1 MQHEITE
8 KHNVFEEN
16 GEVMCAGWAR
26 TPVFEYNSEQSKT
39 SGKHSERDCYFISN
53 TEVSLY
59 LSVENLGMEFA
70 VKIAVADLKR
80 GGVIYDCVVKK
91 FVFSKN
97 ELPESGSSGELLYTD
112 KRLQLQLTNT
122 PNGRFL
128 KCDFIDF
135 GGIKNLYFNINLKK
149 TAGESLNEIAPFER
163 DRKYFYLKRFVPK
176 FGNKAFEIKIFSVSL
191 KRCNFVKT
199 FARRL
204 FEINVKVKIF
214 YAAKVDKITF

>member
-80 GGVIYDCVVKK
+80 GGVIYDCVARSLYV
-91 FVFSKN
+91 
-97 ELPESGSSGELLYTD
+97 LPTVCQHLS
-112 KRLQLQLTNT
+112 
-122 PNGRFL
+122 
-128 KCDFIDF
+128 
-135 GGIKNLYFNINLKK
+135 
-149 TAGESLNEIAPFER
+149 A
-163 DRKYFYLKRFVPK
+163 
-176 FGNKAFEIKIFSVSL
+176 
-191 KRCNFVKT
+191 
-199 FARRL
+199 
-204 FEINVKVKIF
+204 
-214 YAAKVDKITF
+214 

>member
-97 ELPESGSSGELLYTD
+97 ELPESGSSGELLYTA
-112 KRLQLQLTNT
+112 KRLQLQLT
-122 PNGRFL
+122 
-128 KCDFIDF
+128 
-135 GGIKNLYFNINLKK
+135 
-149 TAGESLNEIAPFER
+149 
-163 DRKYFYLKRFVPK
+163 
-176 FGNKAFEIKIFSVSL
+176 
-191 KRCNFVKT
+191 
-199 FARRL
+199 RR
-204 FEINVKVKIF
+204 
-214 YAAKVDKITF
+214 AKVLTKLHRLRETENIFILNALFPNLSQAELSVLAAWNIL

>member
-1 MQHEITE
+1 MQYEITE

-80 GGVIYDCVVKK
+80 GGGNYPCWRYGIFFKR
-91 FVFSKN
+91 N
-97 ELPESGSSGELLYTD
+97 NH
-112 KRLQLQLTNT
+112 KRLL
-122 PNGRFL
+122 
-128 KCDFIDF
+128 
-135 GGIKNLYFNINLKK
+135 
-149 TAGESLNEIAPFER
+149 
-163 DRKYFYLKRFVPK
+163 
-176 FGNKAFEIKIFSVSL
+176 
-191 KRCNFVKT
+191 
-199 FARRL
+199 
-204 FEINVKVKIF
+204 
-214 YAAKVDKITF
+214 

>member
-1 MQHEITE
+1 MF
-8 KHNVFEEN
+8 FEEN

-80 GGVIYDCVVKK
+80 GGVIYDCVVKEIC
-91 FVFSKN
+91 FQQERGFPNRAVQ
-97 ELPESGSSGELLYTD
+97 GELLYTD

-135 GGIKNLYFNINLKK
+135 GGIKIFTLTLISKD
-149 TAGESLNEIAPFER
+149 GG
-163 DRKYFYLKRFVPK
+163 RK
-176 FGNKAFEIKIFSVSL
+176 S
-191 KRCNFVKT
+191 
-199 FARRL
+199 
-204 FEINVKVKIF
+204 
-214 YAAKVDKITF
+214 

>member
-135 GGIKNLYFNINLKK
+135 GGIKNLYF
-149 TAGESLNEIAPFER
+149 
-163 DRKYFYLKRFVPK
+163 
-176 FGNKAFEIKIFSVSL
+176 
-191 KRCNFVKT
+191 
-199 FARRL
+199 
-204 FEINVKVKIF
+204 
-214 YAAKVDKITF
+214 

>member
-1 MQHEITE
+1 
-8 KHNVFEEN
+8 
-16 GEVMCAGWAR
+16 MCRLGKNAC
-26 TPVFEYNSEQSKT
+26 FEYNSEQSKT

-112 KRLQLQLTNT
+112 KRLPAAVDKHT
-122 PNGRFL
+122 
-128 KCDFIDF
+128 
-135 GGIKNLYFNINLKK
+135 
-149 TAGESLNEIAPFER
+149 ER
-163 DRKYFYLKRFVPK
+163 
-176 FGNKAFEIKIFSVSL
+176 KIF
-191 KRCNFVKT
+191 KM
-199 FARRL
+199 
-204 FEINVKVKIF
+204 
-214 YAAKVDKITF
+214 

>member
-26 TPVFEYNSEQSKT
+26 TPVFEYNGEQSKT

-163 DRKYFYLKRFVPK
+163 DRKYFISNALFP
-176 FGNKAFEIKIFSVSL
+176 NLSQAELSVL
-191 KRCNFVKT
+191 AVWNI
-199 FARRL
+199 L
-204 FEINVKVKIF
+204 
-214 YAAKVDKITF
+214 

>member
-1 MQHEITE
+1 MCRLGKNACFLNITANRAKQAE
-8 KHNVFEEN
+8 
-16 GEVMCAGWAR
+16 R
-26 TPVFEYNSEQSKT
+26 
-39 SGKHSERDCYFISN
+39 HSERDCYFISN

-97 ELPESGSSGELLYTD
+97 ELPESGSSGELCTRT

-149 TAGESLNEIAPFER
+149 DGG
-163 DRKYFYLKRFVPK
+163 RK
-176 FGNKAFEIKIFSVSL
+176 S
-191 KRCNFVKT
+191 
-199 FARRL
+199 
-204 FEINVKVKIF
+204 
-214 YAAKVDKITF
+214 

>member
-39 SGKHSERDCYFISN
+39 SGRQPKGLLFHKQHRGFAH
-53 TEVSLY
+53 

-112 KRLQLQLTNT
+112 KKLQLQLTNT

-128 KCDFIDF
+128 
-135 GGIKNLYFNINLKK
+135 
-149 TAGESLNEIAPFER
+149 
-163 DRKYFYLKRFVPK
+163 
-176 FGNKAFEIKIFSVSL
+176 
-191 KRCNFVKT
+191 
-199 FARRL
+199 
-204 FEINVKVKIF
+204 NVILSTL
-214 YAAKVDKITF
+214 AA

>member
-80 GGVIYDCVVKK
+80 GGVIYECVVKK
-91 FVFSKN
+91 VVFS
-97 ELPESGSSGELLYTD
+97 
-112 KRLQLQLTNT
+112 
-122 PNGRFL
+122 
-128 KCDFIDF
+128 
-135 GGIKNLYFNINLKK
+135 
-149 TAGESLNEIAPFER
+149 
-163 DRKYFYLKRFVPK
+163 
-176 FGNKAFEIKIFSVSL
+176 
-191 KRCNFVKT
+191 
-199 FARRL
+199 
-204 FEINVKVKIF
+204 
-214 YAAKVDKITF
+214 

>member
-149 TAGESLNEIAPFER
+149 TAGEVLTKLHRLRETEN
-163 DRKYFYLKRFVPK
+163 
-176 FGNKAFEIKIFSVSL
+176 IFIS
-191 KRCNFVKT
+191 N
-199 FARRL
+199 AL
-204 FEINVKVKIF
+204 FPNLSQAELSMLAVWNIL
-214 YAAKVDKITF
+214 

>member
-97 ELPESGSSGELLYTD
+97 ELPESGSSGELCTRT
-112 KRLQLQLTNT
+112 K
-122 PNGRFL
+122 G
-128 KCDFIDF
+128 
-135 GGIKNLYFNINLKK
+135 
-149 TAGESLNEIAPFER
+149 
-163 DRKYFYLKRFVPK
+163 
-176 FGNKAFEIKIFSVSL
+176 FSYS
-191 KRCNFVKT
+191 
-199 FARRL
+199 
-204 FEINVKVKIF
+204 
-214 YAAKVDKITF
+214 